1 MVVQILQHLQ
11 VIRAGGMAAVDELHQ
26 QGMMPGGFKIA
37 VDEVIP
43 ALTVRIADLGIAIA
57 GQIHKIAVVHLIE
70 VDGGRFARCTGHA
83 GKVLAVA
90 QLVDEAGLAHV
101 GTA

>member
-11 VIRAGGMAAVDELHQ
+11 VICAGGMAAVDELHQ
-26 QGMMPGGFKIA
+26 QGMMPGGLKIA

-43 ALTVRIADLGIAIA
+43 ALAVRIADLGITIA
-57 GQIHKIAVVHLIE
+57 GQIHKITVVYLIE
-70 VDGGRFARCTGHA
+70 IDGGRFARCTGHA

>member
-1 MVVQILQHLQ
+1 MIVQILQHLQ
-11 VIRAGGMAAVDELHQ
+11 VICAGGMAAVDELHQ
-26 QGMMPGGFKIA
+26 QGMMPGSLKIA

-70 VDGGRFARCTGHA
+70 VDGGRFARCTGYT